1 MTWLLTAVAVVLFLG
16 DAAAK
21 THPADADALRLLKA
35 ALDPASI
42 APGSCL
48 SSWDFTAADP
58 CDALSSGEQ
67 FTCGFRCDAGDPA
80 GLARVTDISLEAAGY
95 AGNLS
100 PAVWTLPYLQTLDA
114 ADNQLS
120 GSVPPPPLSLDLRQL
135 RRIAL
140 SRNAFSGE
148 IPVGDLPSLEELYLD
163 GNALS
168 GPIPAAIASLRSLQ
182 RLELQMN
189 DISGWFPDFSPLSSL
204 TYLDASDNAISGRV
218 LPAAALPP
226 SLLKLSARNNSL
238 QGPLPPDFTAGIP
251 NLQVLDLSHNRLS
264 GRVPAALFV
273 HPALQQ
279 LNLAFNRFTSLESSP
294 QWWQPAAASTSG
306 LVAVDLGHNR
316 LRGPLPLGWVRAM
329 PRLASLTME
338 DNLLTGM
345 IPAEYAARVPGARG
359 GGDRGSPA
367 ETPLSRLLL
376 GGNYLYGPIPA
387 PLMAVKE
394 GEAAVSLV
402 DNCLFQCPRSFFFC
416 HGRDQKQTATCRDF
430 NPVIP

>member
-148 IPVGDLPSLEELYLD
+148 IP
-163 GNALS
+163 
-168 GPIPAAIASLRSLQ
+168 
-182 RLELQMN
+182 LQMN

-294 QWWQPAAASTSG
+294 QWWRPAAASTSG

-345 IPAEYAARVPGARG
+345 IPRR
-359 GGDRGSPA
+359 SPA

-416 HGRDQKQTATCRDF
+416 HGRNQKQTATCRDF
-430 NPVIP
+430 NPSFRSSSLSLSLHPSHLHGRRSTREGIPGVQRA